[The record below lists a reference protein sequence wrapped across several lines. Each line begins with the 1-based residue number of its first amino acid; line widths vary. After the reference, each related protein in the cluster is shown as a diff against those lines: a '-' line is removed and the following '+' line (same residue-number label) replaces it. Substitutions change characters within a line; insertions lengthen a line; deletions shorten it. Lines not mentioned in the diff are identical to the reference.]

1 MLAIGPIATSTPFLE
16 TTMKSFF
23 RLTFGLALLCAAM
36 STAAFASS
44 IYFVQGVPG
53 RDYAAATDPAF
64 PLDILL
70 NDGVCYV
77 HGLAFGS
84 ISGPLTLAPGTYDVK
99 ISIADSLAPCT
110 NTPLVD
116 STVTIAAESD
126 YSAVISLNSSG
137 TPTLSTFTNNLTEV
151 TPNTARVL
159 FAQTTDAASVQVIFE
174 NTASKKLYT
183 YTVKAGSLLDI
194 TLPAGAYTV
203 EVNNGTTV
211 LVGSTDLHLYSL
223 SANLLFAIGEAKNG
237 SVVLETKTL
246 RDVI

>member
-1 MLAIGPIATSTPFLE
+1 MR
-16 TTMKSFF
+16 KSI
-23 RLTFGLALLCAAM
+23 RLVLALIFLCAAW
-36 STAAFASS
+36 SSAAFASS
-44 IYFVQGVPG
+44 LYFVQGVPG

-70 NDGVCYV
+70 NDEVCYV

-99 ISIADSLAPCT
+99 VSIADSLAPCT
-110 NTPLVD
+110 NPPLVN
-116 STVTIAAESD
+116 SNVTIAAESD

-151 TPNTARVL
+151 TPNTARVM

-174 NTASKKLYT
+174 NSASKKLYT
-183 YTVKAGSLLDI
+183 YTVNAGSLLNV
-194 TLPAGAYTV
+194 TLPAGVYTV

-211 LVGSTDLHLYSL
+211 LVGSTELRLYSV
-223 SANLLFAIGEAKNG
+223 SANLLFAVGQANNG